1 MNMDATVETIPL
13 VSVKELRASLGRDP
27 EAPEILRGVSL
38 DIGPGEILG
47 LVGESGS
54 GKTMTALSMLRLLP
68 SAVEVTSGA
77 VRFDG
82 RDILDLKP
90 GEMQK
95 VRGGRI
101 AMIFQDPIR
110 HLNPVFTVGE
120 QLEAVI
126 RAHAPTRLGDA
137 EVRRQAIDLLDQ
149 VKIVNPEA
157 RLGSYPHQ
165 FSGGMAQRVMI
176 ALALAGS
183 PDLLLADEPTSAL
196 DVTVQAEIL
205 LLLRRIARERGMAIL
220 FISHNLGAVW
230 QLCDRV
236 CVMYAGQVVEDAPT
250 DIIVRRPQH
259 PYTRALVMAL
269 PRLGQVRTRL
279 ANIPGSMPPLSD
291 LPGGCTFHPRC
302 AFSHADCATTEPALR
317 PVNSRHMA
325 RCRYAETIPP
335 IDEATA

>member
-1 MNMDATVETIPL
+1 MDATVETTPL
-13 VSVKELRASLGRDP
+13 VSVRDLRAGLGRDP
-27 EAPEILRGVSL
+27 DAAQVLRGVSL
-38 DIGPGEILG
+38 DIAPGEILG

-68 SAVEVTSGA
+68 SAIEVTAGG
-77 VRFDG
+77 VTFDG
-82 RDILDLKP
+82 RDVLALRP

-110 HLNPVFTVGE
+110 HLNPVFTVGQ
-120 QLEAVI
+120 QLAAVI
-126 RAHAPTRLGDA
+126 RAHSTRPVKNA
-137 EVRRQAIDLLDQ
+137 EVRRQAADLLDQ
-149 VKIVNPEA
+149 VKIVSPEQ
-157 RLGSYPHQ
+157 RLDSYPHQ

-250 DIIVRRPQH
+250 DVIVRHPRH
-259 PYTRALVMAL
+259 PYTRALVTAL
-269 PRLGQVRTRL
+269 PRLAQARSRL
-279 ANIPGSMPPLSD
+279 ANIPGNMPPLSD
-291 LPGGCTFHPRC
+291 LPPGCTFHPRC
-302 AFSHADCATTEPALR
+302 GFARPNCAVEPPELR
-317 PVNSRHMA
+317 LVELRQAA
-325 RCRYAETIPP
+325 RCHYAETIPP
-335 IDEATA
+335 LEEMRP

>member
-1 MNMDATVETIPL
+1 MDATVETVPL
-13 VSVKELRASLGRDP
+13 VSVRDLRASLGSDSD
-27 EAPEILRGVSL
+27 APELLRGVSL
-38 DIGPGEILG
+38 DIAPGEILG

-68 SAVEVTSGA
+68 GA
-77 VRFDG
+77 VTAKSGSITFDG
-82 RDILDLKP
+82 RDLLTLKP
-90 GEMQK
+90 GEIQK

-126 RAHAPTRLGDA
+126 RAHATTPLKPA
-137 EVRRQAIDLLDQ
+137 EVRQRAVDLLDQ
-149 VKIVNPEA
+149 VRIINPA
-157 RLGSYPHQ
+157 DRLGSYPHQ

-205 LLLRRIARERGMAIL
+205 LLLRKVARERGMAIL

-236 CVMYAGQVVEDAPT
+236 CVMYAGQVVEDAPV
-250 DIIVRRPQH
+250 DSIVRKPKH

-269 PRLGQVRTRL
+269 PRLGQARTRL
-279 ANIPGSMPPLSD
+279 ANIPGTMPPLSD
-291 LPGGCTFHPRC
+291 LPTGCSFHPRC
-302 AFSHADCATTEPALR
+302 GMARPDCATRAPELR
-317 PVNSRHMA
+317 IVDARHSA
-325 RCRYAETIPP
+325 RCHYANEVPP
-335 IDEATA
+335 IEAQP

>member
-1 MNMDATVETIPL
+1 MDATVETVPL
-13 VSVKELRASLGRDP
+13 VSVRDLRASLGTDAG
-27 EAPEILRGVSL
+27 APQVLRGVSL
-38 DIGPGEILG
+38 DIAPGEILG

-68 SAVEVTSGA
+68 SAVEIITGA
-77 VRFDG
+77 VSFDG
-82 RDILDLKP
+82 RDILELKA
-90 GEMQK
+90 GEMQE

-110 HLNPVFTVGE
+110 HLNPVFTVGQ

-126 RAHAPTRLGDA
+126 RAHADAPLSDA
-137 EVRRQAIDLLDQ
+137 EVRRRAIDLLDQ
-149 VKIVNPEA
+149 VKIVSPEA

-205 LLLRRIARERGMAIL
+205 MLLRRIARERGMAIL

-236 CVMYAGQVVEDAPT
+236 CVMYAGQVVEDAAT
-250 DIIVRRPQH
+250 DMIVRRPRH

-302 AFSHADCATTEPALR
+302 SIARSDCAATEPALR
-317 PVNSRHMA
+317 PVDSRHLA
-325 RCRYAETIPP
+325 RCNYAETIPA
-335 IDEATA
+335 IEETKA

>member
-1 MNMDATVETIPL
+1 MEARVQVTPL
-13 VSVKELRASLGRDP
+13 VSVRDLRARIGIDVD
-27 EAPEILRGVSL
+27 APEVLRGISI
-38 DIGPGEILG
+38 DIAPGEILG

-68 SAVEVTSGA
+68 PTIAVTAGSIT
-77 VRFDG
+77 FDG
-82 RDILDLKP
+82 ADILDLDAQALQ
-90 GEMQK
+90 GL
-95 VRGGRI
+95 RGGRI
-101 AMIFQDPIR
+101 AMIFQDPLR

-120 QLEAVI
+120 QLAAVI
-126 RAHAPTRLGDA
+126 RTHAGRPLNNA

-149 VKIVNPEA
+149 VRIVNPEA
-157 RLGSYPHQ
+157 RLDSYPHQ

-205 LLLRRIARERGMAIL
+205 VLLRRIARDRGMAIL

-236 CVMYAGQVVEDAPT
+236 CVMYAGQVVEDAPAET
-250 DIIVRRPQH
+250 IVTRPKH

-269 PRLGQVRTRL
+269 PRLGQERVRL
-279 ANIPGSMPPLSD
+279 ANIPGTMPLLSA
-291 LPGGCTFHPRC
+291 LPGGCAFHPRC
-302 AFSHADCATTEPALR
+302 GLSSAECAATEPQLR
-317 PVNSRHMA
+317 PVDTHQAA
-325 RCRYAETIPP
+325 RCHHSLSVPP
-335 IDEATA
+335 IERRAS